1 VDDSIKKKIIMHNY
15 PTLVDKIYE
24 LQSTLPDEVFLRQP
38 SGDTWE
44 ELTNDE
50 VITEALRLVSAMKA
64 MGLKKGD
71 HIGIYSKNCH
81 QWLIAE
87 ISIMLG
93 GFVAVPFYANL
104 IGDALKEVIKLSG
117 IKFLFVGKIDNWEK
131 AKSGIPENLPI
142 VSFTHYP
149 GSAIIDAGITWNEF
163 IKNEKPD
170 KENHRPALDDIW
182 AIFYTSGTTGVPK
195 GAIMTYAPPA
205 NMWIGQ
211 GKKHKSFNLESPGK
225 NTFISYLPLN
235 HIAEQALVVTGAIY
249 HEGQISF
256 VESLYTFAK
265 NLADTKPSVFLGVP
279 NIWAKLQQGVM
290 AKTPQLDAM
299 LRMPKVADQ
308 VKKKIRMAIGLD
320 NTKLVIS
327 GASAMPS
334 STIEWF
340 QKIGIYI
347 QETFG
352 MTEALGIVILQPMDD
367 IRIGRTGKRLEECQ
381 IKIDPE
387 TDEILIKNGWMF
399 EGYYNEPELT
409 RSSFN
414 EEGFYKTGDTGD
426 LDADDYLKVKGR
438 VKDTFKTAKGEF
450 IIPAPIENRFADN
463 DLIEQICIVGL
474 DLPQPIGLVQLSDK
488 SKNWSLEEIKE
499 SLLKTLKNVNIDLHL
514 HERLNKL
521 LIISEKWSLEN
532 GILTPTNKIK
542 RNVIHQTYKHLFED
556 WYNEKNK
563 IILA

>member
-1 VDDSIKKKIIMHNY
+1 MRTY
-15 PTLVDKIYE
+15 PTLVDKLYE
-24 LQSTLPDEVFLRQP
+24 LRSTLPNEIFLRQP
-38 SGDTWE
+38 NGDMWE
-44 ELTNDE
+44 ELTYDE
-50 VITEALRLVSAMKA
+50 VITEALQLVAGMKNL
-64 MGLKKGD
+64 GLKKRD

-81 QWLIAE
+81 QWIIAE
-87 ISIMLG
+87 IAIMLG
-93 GFVAVPFYANL
+93 GFVTVPFYANL
-104 IGDALKEVIKLSG
+104 VGDALNEVIDLSG
-117 IKFLFVGKIDNWEK
+117 IKFLFVGKIDNWDK

-142 VSFTHYP
+142 VSFSHYP
-149 GSAIIDAGITWNEF
+149 GSAKVNSGTEWGEF
-163 IKNEKPD
+163 IKDIEPD
-170 KENHRPALDDIW
+170 QENYRPALDDIW
-182 AIFYTSGTTGVPK
+182 AVFYTSGTTGVPK
-195 GAIMTYAPPA
+195 GAVMTYAPPA
-205 NMWIGQ
+205 NLWIEQ
-211 GKKHKSFNLESPGK
+211 GEKHKSFNLKTPGK

-265 NLADTKPSVFLGVP
+265 NLADVKPSVFLGVP
-279 NIWAKLQQGVM
+279 NIWIKLQQGVM

-299 LRMPKVADQ
+299 LRMPRVADQ
-308 VKKKIRMAIGLD
+308 VKEKIRMALGLN

-327 GASAMPS
+327 GASAMPA

-352 MTEALGIVILQPMDD
+352 MTEALGIVILQPMND
-367 IRIGRTGKRLEECQ
+367 IRLGRTGKCLEEGQ
-381 IKIDPE
+381 IKIDPKTE
-387 TDEILIKNGWMF
+387 EILIKNSWMF
-399 EGYYNEPELT
+399 KEYYNEPELT

-426 LDADDYLKVKGR
+426 LDDDGYLKVKGR
-438 VKDTFKTAKGEF
+438 VNDTFKTAKGEF

-463 DLIEQICIVGL
+463 ELIEQICIVGL

-499 SLLKTLKNVNIDLHL
+499 SLLNTLKNVNIDLHL
-514 HERLNKL
+514 HERLNKI

-542 RNVIHQTYKHLFED
+542 RNVIHETYKHLFED